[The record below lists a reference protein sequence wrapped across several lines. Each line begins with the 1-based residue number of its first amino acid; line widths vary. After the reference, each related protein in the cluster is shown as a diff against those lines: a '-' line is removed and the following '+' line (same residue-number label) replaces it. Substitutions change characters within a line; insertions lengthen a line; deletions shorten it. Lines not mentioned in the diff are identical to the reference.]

1 MVPIVS
7 ISTAAGA
14 AYSASV
20 QGPCEHLIA
29 ASGVRARDRV
39 LVFGYDVLDHLVGL
53 ARSGVKSALG
63 VYGGYRYRPHD
74 PVDVVWFT
82 TVCDI
87 DAEVIRL
94 LGAIGSPRLV
104 AVELMLPS
112 EFGQLRRLL
121 WRLRAIGL
129 TDTSYY
135 KAGARFILTAWRSA
149 ARGQDDA
156 PSTGAV
162 IPMLRPVRG
171 R

>member
-14 AYSASV
+14 AYSASLP
-20 QGPCEHLIA
+20 GFSEHLIA

-39 LVFGYDVLDHLVGL
+39 LVFGYNFLDHLVGL
-53 ARSGVKSALG
+53 ARSGVKSAQG
-63 VYGGYRYRPHD
+63 VHGGYRYRPHD

-87 DAEVIRL
+87 DDEVVRL
-94 LGAIGSPRLV
+94 LGAIGRPRLV

-149 ARGQDDA
+149 AHGQDESA
-156 PSTGAV
+156 STGAV
-162 IPMLRPVRG
+162 IPMHRPVRG